1 MTAGTTGAVAPILVV
16 DDDAGARE
24 LVAGRLEREGFDTRE
39 AASGAAALRIA
50 AEEPVSLVI
59 LDMRMPGLSGIDVI
73 RALRAAPGT
82 ATVPIMVLTGR
93 GDDYPLAAS
102 LGVGADDYLTKPI
115 RLDELASLV
124 RARLRGRRAVAE
136 HAQHASEEL
145 YRALTEHS
153 ADGILVSDR
162 TGRYV
167 EANQAICAMLGY
179 SRAELL
185 AMFTPGLR
193 AADDPLS
200 PVQMDE
206 RLAET
211 QHGTGLLVE
220 RRYRRKDG
228 RSLPVEVGFSQL
240 PDGRRQRNVRDITA
254 RLAAEDERTRLA
266 RALDQTADAVWMKDA
281 DGFIVTYANR
291 AFGVLYGYEPS
302 EVVGHYAG
310 ILHSGSH
317 EHAYFDAICAE
328 VASGK
333 TWKGTI
339 LNRCKD
345 GTIVEVEAVI
355 SGIRDADGRLVSFMQ
370 TDRDVTRE
378 RVLEGELRRRVQ
390 EREIVEAAL
399 TRIDPGSLPEA
410 IAADACA
417 EIVALPSVETVA
429 VIALDP
435 EGRGTV
441 LGVAGR
447 AAPAFASNR
456 EIPGA
461 RARDLLAHATDGIWT
476 ERWHARPDDGAY
488 GELLAATGLRE
499 VAYAP
504 MRGPGGLVGVVAL
517 GIHDGARQAFLEQL
531 PVLTT
536 LASML
541 GSLLSP
547 GLETRVR
554 ASDARTAIRA
564 ILDTKA
570 FTTFF
575 QPIVEIRT
583 GAVVGY
589 EALSRFADGG
599 RPDVTFALAA
609 RSGLGLALETATL
622 RAAFEA
628 ASVLPARAYLSV
640 NASPAL
646 IRSGE
651 LAAILRGFDRPI
663 ALEITEHVAIDDY
676 EAVRADL
683 AALGP
688 GVRVAVDDAGA
699 GYASLRHILEL
710 APDFVK
716 LDIGLIRH
724 IDSDPARQALVAGMG
739 YFAVKRKIRLVAEG
753 VETPAELDAL
763 RSLGI
768 SYGQGYLFG
777 RPQDAGGPGPWPS
790 TVTVPQGRA
799 RRRRGPSPP
808 VALRAGVAANDGAGG
823 ASLDAPPHAA
833 DRAGRSGPKR

>member
-1 MTAGTTGAVAPILVV
+1 VTAGKTGAIAPILVV

-24 LVAGRLEREGFDTRE
+24 LVAAHLEGEGFDTRH
-39 AASGAAALRIA
+39 AASGAAALRIV
-50 AEEPVSLVI
+50 AEEAVSLVI
-59 LDMRMPGLSGIDVI
+59 LDMRMPGLSGMDVI
-73 RALRAAPGT
+73 RALRATPGT

-102 LGVGADDYLTKPI
+102 LGIGADDYLTKPI

-124 RARLRGRRAVAE
+124 RARLRGRRVAAE

-145 YRALTEHS
+145 YRTLTEHS

-185 AMFTPGLR
+185 AMFTPSLS

-211 QHGTGLLVE
+211 QDGAGLLVE
-220 RRYRRKDG
+220 RRYRCKDG

-240 PDGRRQRNVRDITA
+240 PDGRLQRNVRDITA
-254 RLAAEDERTRLA
+254 RLAAEEERTRLA

-281 DGFIVTYANR
+281 EGSIVTYINH
-291 AFGVLYGYEPS
+291 AFRELYGYEFN
-302 EVVGHYAG
+302 EIVGQFAG
-310 ILHSGSH
+310 ILHSGRH
-317 EHAYFDAICAE
+317 EHAYFDALCAE

-333 TWKGTI
+333 TWKGSI

-345 GTIVEVEAVI
+345 GTIVEVEAVV
-355 SGIRDADGRLVSFMQ
+355 SGIRDADGRLVGFMQ

-378 RVLEGELRRRVQ
+378 RALEGELRRRAE
-390 EREIVEAAL
+390 EREVVEAAL
-399 TRIDPGSLPEA
+399 TRIDPGSPPEV

-417 EIVALPSVETVA
+417 EIMALPSVETVV
-429 VIALDP
+429 VIALHP
-435 EGRGTV
+435 EGGGTV

-461 RARDLLAHATDGIWT
+461 RAEHLLAHATDGIWT
-476 ERWHARPDDGAY
+476 EHCHVRPDDGAY

-504 MRGPGGLVGVVAL
+504 MRGPSGLVGVVAL

-547 GLETRVR
+547 GLETRMR
-554 ASDARTAIRA
+554 ANDARSAIRA
-564 ILDTKA
+564 ILDAKA
-570 FTTFF
+570 FTPFF
-575 QPIVEIRT
+575 QPIVEIRS

-589 EALSRFADGG
+589 EALSRFANGSP
-599 RPDVTFALAA
+599 PDVTFARAA
-609 RSGLGLALETATL
+609 RSGLGLALETATM

-628 ASVLPARAYLSV
+628 ATVLPAGAYLSV
-640 NASPAL
+640 NASPEL

-651 LAAILRGFDRPI
+651 MAAILRGSDRPI

-676 EAVRADL
+676 DAVRADL

-710 APDFVK
+710 APDIVK

-724 IDSDPARQALVAGMG
+724 INADPARQALVAGMS

-753 VETPAELDAL
+753 VETTAELDAL

-777 RPQDAGGPGPWPS
+777 RPEDARGPGPWPS
-790 TVTVPQGRA
+790 NVAIPHGRA
-799 RRRRGPSPP
+799 RGRKDQSTPR
-808 VALRAGVAANDGAGG
+808 ALRASAAAIGGAGG
-823 ASLDAPPHAA
+823 ASPGARPHAA
-833 DRAGRSGPKR
+833 DRARRSRAKR

>member
-1 MTAGTTGAVAPILVV
+1 
-16 DDDAGARE
+16 
-24 LVAGRLEREGFDTRE
+24 
-39 AASGAAALRIA
+39 
-50 AEEPVSLVI
+50 
-59 LDMRMPGLSGIDVI
+59 
-73 RALRAAPGT
+73 
-82 ATVPIMVLTGR
+82 
-93 GDDYPLAAS
+93 
-102 LGVGADDYLTKPI
+102 
-115 RLDELASLV
+115 
-124 RARLRGRRAVAE
+124 
-136 HAQHASEEL
+136 
-145 YRALTEHS
+145 
-153 ADGILVSDR
+153 
-162 TGRYV
+162 
-167 EANQAICAMLGY
+167 
-179 SRAELL
+179 
-185 AMFTPGLR
+185 
-193 AADDPLS
+193 
-200 PVQMDE
+200 MDE

-228 RSLPVEVGFSQL
+228 RSLPVEVGVSQL
-240 PDGRRQRNVRDITA
+240 PDGRLQRNVRDITA

-281 DGFIVTYANR
+281 DGFIVTYTNR

-410 IAADACA
+410 IA
-417 EIVALPSVETVA
+417 
-429 VIALDP
+429 
-435 EGRGTV
+435 
-441 LGVAGR
+441 
-447 AAPAFASNR
+447 SNR

-536 LASML
+536 LASM
-541 GSLLSP
+541 LLSP

-753 VETPAELDAL
+753 VETPA
-763 RSLGI
+763 
-768 SYGQGYLFG
+768 
-777 RPQDAGGPGPWPS
+777 GGPDP
-790 TVTVPQGRA
+790 GR
-799 RRRRGPSPP
+799 RP
-808 VALRAGVAANDGAGG
+808 
-823 ASLDAPPHAA
+823 
-833 DRAGRSGPKR
+833 